1 MTINDYCSTLKLP
14 YLRDNHDVLIQ
25 EAIKT
30 KQPYAEF
37 LTQFLENEHLMR
49 QEARIARRIRE
60 ARFPQKCHLEQFDK
74 TVYDEK
80 YHPQFAELETLD
92 FIDQKKNL
100 ILMGGTGAGKTFYAS
115 CLGLEAC
122 MKGKT
127 VLFLTIPDLIIRIR
141 EHTSMN
147 QIKMLEGRFQRYDLI
162 ILDEFGYFS
171 FDPEVAEVF
180 FAMWSMRHMKGSTI
194 VTTNLDFDEWVK
206 PLNDAKIAGALV
218 GRLCEKSYVIELE
231 REIDGRLQNTL
242 DWRKKNSELA

>member
-1 MTINDYCSTLKLP
+1 MMINDYCNALKLP
-14 YLRDNHDVLIQ
+14 YLRDNHEVLIG

-30 KQPYAEF
+30 KQPY
-37 LTQFLENEHLMR
+37 
-49 QEARIARRIRE
+49 
-60 ARFPQKCHLEQFDK
+60 
-74 TVYDEK
+74 
-80 YHPQFAELETLD
+80 
-92 FIDQKKNL
+92 
-100 ILMGGTGAGKTFYAS
+100 
-115 CLGLEAC
+115 EAC

-141 EHTSMN
+141 EHMSMS
-147 QIKMLEGRFQRYDLI
+147 QIKMLESRFQRYDLI

-242 DWRKKNSELA
+242 DWRREKVELV